1 MREKK
6 ERNSDD
12 EKWMEGEVVPSCR
25 RWRCRVTTNSGRW
38 CDEWERK
45 EKRKKEERRRK
56 RNKREKKERR
66 KKGTRGVKC
75 GERKEEEKE
84 KMDLITNGDNN

>member
-1 MREKK
+1 MDGRGGGPQLSE
-6 ERNSDD
+6 
-12 EKWMEGEVVPSCR
+12 MALQVVTT
-25 RWRCRVTTNSGRW
+25 VTTNSGRW